1 MFSSG
6 PQVSSCF
13 LFGFA
18 ASELVTMSNELLP
31 ILNNPAVLERTSA
44 ATRRA
49 LEERV
54 QPAASSERFLTPELY
69 ALLEQITAT
78 MLPQDGIGT
87 DADIAACIDRRLLEG
102 TNAGW
107 RFADLP
113 PDGEAYQRGLT
124 AFATML
130 QQTPMKAF
138 EHMPPPA
145 REGYLR
151 CVANGDV
158 DGPAQFPLSK
168 WLSMLRTDAVKFWL
182 AHPSTMQKIE
192 FYGFADG
199 AFGATDGPTLT
210 EGWSAMTP
218 NKALP
223 FEQGIAMPAII
234 TGREA

>member
-1 MFSSG
+1 M
-6 PQVSSCF
+6 
-13 LFGFA
+13 
-18 ASELVTMSNELLP
+18 SEELLP
-31 ILNNPAVLERTSA
+31 ILNNPAVLERTSS
-44 ATRRA
+44 ATRRV

-54 QPAASSERFLTPELY
+54 QSGASSERFLTPELY

-78 MLPQDGIGT
+78 MLPQEGIGT
-87 DADIAACIDRRLLEG
+87 QADIAACIDGRLLEG

-113 PDGEAYQRGLT
+113 PDGEAYTRGLT
-124 AFATML
+124 TFAAML
-130 QQTPMKAF
+130 QQTPMKTF
-138 EHMPPPA
+138 ERMPTPA

-158 DGPAQFPLSK
+158 DGFAQFPLSK
-168 WLSMLRTDAVKFWL
+168 WLTMLRTDAVKFWM

-199 AFGATDGPTLT
+199 ASGATDGPTQV
-210 EGWSAMTP
+210 EGWSALTP

-223 FEQGIAMPAII
+223 FEQGIAVPAIL
-234 TGREA
+234 TGREV